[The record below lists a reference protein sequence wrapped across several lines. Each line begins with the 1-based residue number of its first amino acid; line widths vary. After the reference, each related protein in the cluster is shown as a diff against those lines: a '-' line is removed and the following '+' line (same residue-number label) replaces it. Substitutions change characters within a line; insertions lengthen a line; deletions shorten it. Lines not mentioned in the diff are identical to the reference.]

1 MTVLEKANLIGGT
14 TAMSGGGAW
23 LPNNRHVA
31 DVGVEDSHDEVLT
44 YLRAVSA
51 GTGDDELLRS
61 LAEHAPEVVEFLE
74 DEASIPFQIWPAVGS
89 CIDYR
94 PSLPGAKHGG
104 RTVEVLGISLSE
116 LGEWADRI
124 RTAPELRSSENL
136 LTYYTEFRHLRRPP
150 TEPPRPEP
158 ADVDIYWR
166 GTALV
171 ARLLKGCLD
180 RGVEL
185 HTSTRATGLLVD
197 NGRITGV
204 KAEHDG
210 EEVEFCAPHVLVAT
224 GGFTHNQELKRLWLA
239 QPLDYTCDVSTNEG
253 DGHLMGIAVGAQV
266 AGLGDA
272 WWNAQT
278 PIGGAGIGVNAAGTR
293 EDRVLPHTLMVNGS
307 GKRFMNEAVNY
318 YDFGEAFGR
327 TAGYGPRNFPAWLV
341 FDQQGVERY
350 AVLSYKLPLPG
361 DPAPWFHSGESLEEL
376 ARSIDVDSTIFRAT
390 VERFNGFARSG
401 IDEDFHRG
409 EDPWDRALSDPD
421 NTPNP
426 SLGTLERPP
435 FYAMPMW
442 PGAASTRGGLRIDAT
457 GRVLSAKD
465 GTPIPGLYA
474 AGNCSN
480 GSAAGG
486 YCGPGATIGPAMTF
500 GYLVGRRVANEVE

>member
-1 MTVLEKANLIGGT
+1 MSDLIVLGSGAAGLTGALVAAVGGARVTVLEKADLIGGT

-61 LAEHAPEVVEFLE
+61 LVEHAPEVVEFLE

-136 LTYYTEFRHLRRPP
+136 LTYYTEFHHLRRPP

-158 ADVDIYWR
+158 ADVDLYWR

-204 KAEHDG
+204 KAEHDD

-253 DGHLMGIAVGAQV
+253 DGHLMGDGRRRASRRTRGCLVERSDAHRRGWHRCECSRHPRGSRVATHADGERLRQAVHERGGQLLRLRRSIRSYSGIRASQFPRVAAVRSTGSGTLRRAQLQV
-266 AGLGDA
+266 ATARRSGTMVPLGRIPRGARPFDRRGLDDLPSDA
-272 WWNAQT
+272 SSAST
-278 PIGGAGIGVNAAGTR
+278 ASPAAGSTR
-293 EDRVLPHTLMVNGS
+293 IFIEVKT
-307 GKRFMNEAVNY
+307 
-318 YDFGEAFGR
+318 
-327 TAGYGPRNFPAWLV
+327 
-341 FDQQGVERY
+341 
-350 AVLSYKLPLPG
+350 PG
-361 DPAPWFHSGESLEEL
+361 TEPW
-376 ARSIDVDSTIFRAT
+376 
-390 VERFNGFARSG
+390 
-401 IDEDFHRG
+401 
-409 EDPWDRALSDPD
+409 SDPD

-435 FYAMPMW
+435 FFAMPMW

-457 GRVLSAKD
+457 GRVLSA
-465 GTPIPGLYA
+465 
-474 AGNCSN
+474 
-480 GSAAGG
+480 
-486 YCGPGATIGPAMTF
+486 
-500 GYLVGRRVANEVE
+500 